1 MNKRELLLDLLDSDK
16 PQSYIPAAFFIHF
29 DKIYHKG
36 RKAID
41 KHLEYFR
48 YTGMDF
54 VKIQYESLFPHIP
67 GIEAPDDW
75 EKFNLYQKE
84 DFYKDQLDVVEGLVR
99 AAKKEALVIMTLY
112 SPFMCARATTS
123 DEMITAHIKESPDKV
138 GKAIEIIT
146 ESLLLFVRACIRIGV
161 DGFYMSSQG
170 GENHRFEDP
179 SLFRKCIKPYDL
191 AVMEEVSRACI
202 FNILHVCDFRGKYDD
217 LSPFLDYPGH
227 IVSFSQE
234 LGNRK
239 INGKDV
245 SRFFGRPFMGG
256 LDRKGKIATGSSAEI
271 REEVF
276 EVLRDSPERFI
287 LGADCTLPDDVSWD
301 NIRAAISAAHE
312 YKA

>member
-1 MNKRELLLDLLDSDK
+1 MNKRQLLLDILDPDK
-16 PQSYIPAAFFIHF
+16 SQEYIPAAFFIHF

-36 RKAID
+36 RKAVD
-41 KHLEYFR
+41 KHLEYYR

-67 GIEAPDDW
+67 GIKTPGDW

-84 DFYKDQLDVVEGLVR
+84 DFYKDQLEVVDGLVR

-123 DEMITAHIKESPDKV
+123 DEMITAHIKEAPDKV
-138 GKAIEIIT
+138 AKAIEIIT
-146 ESLLLFVRACIRIGV
+146 ESLLIFVRACIKIGV

-179 SLFRKCIKPYDL
+179 SLFTKCIKPYDL
-191 AVMEEVSRACI
+191 AVMEEVNRACI
-202 FNILHVCDFRGKYDD
+202 FNILHICDFRGKYDD
-217 LSPFLDYPGH
+217 LSAFLDYPGH

-234 LGNRK
+234 LGTRK

-256 LDRKGKIATGSSAEI
+256 LDRKGVIATGSPAEI
-271 REEVF
+271 KAEVSKVLEE
-276 EVLRDSPERFI
+276 SPDKFI

-312 YKA
+312 YKV